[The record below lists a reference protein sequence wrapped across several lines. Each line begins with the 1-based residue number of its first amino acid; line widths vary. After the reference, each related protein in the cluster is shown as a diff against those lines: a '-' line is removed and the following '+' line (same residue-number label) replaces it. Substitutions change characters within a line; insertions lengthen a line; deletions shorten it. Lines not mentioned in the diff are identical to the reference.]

1 MKHLKGDHD
10 EHVQTWDEQKWKDW
24 PPSEPAPAEAKIAL
38 NSALEAGEITFEVT
52 PDLYVIS
59 KSDSIEHLYWGFRGI
74 GPDLQDQ
81 YSWGPLEGAFLYT
94 PDERAKHLTDTF
106 DGFWMTLDRAME
118 LEK

>member
-24 PPSEPAPAEAKIAL
+24 PAAEEAHSEPEA
-38 NSALEAGEITFEVT
+38 VT
-52 PDLYVIS
+52 PVVTDGCYVIAR
-59 KSDSIEHLYWGFRGI
+59 SDVIEN
-74 GPDLQDQ
+74 Q
-81 YSWGPLEGAFLYT
+81 YVDELGNWNVLEHARHYT
-94 PDERAKHLTDTF
+94 RARMIELGEHH

>member
-24 PPSEPAPAEAKIAL
+24 PPSEPAPAEAKVAL
-38 NSALEAGEITFEVT
+38 NSALEAGTVTIEVT
-52 PDLYVIS
+52 TVLYVQACS
-59 KSDSIEHLYWGFRGI
+59 LLPENLYWTERGGFV
-74 GPDLQDQ
+74 
-81 YSWGPLEGAFLYT
+81 PLADATAYT
-94 PDERAKHLTDTF
+94 REEMLRLGETP